1 MAPADDPSSPQPPAP
16 PSRVSPGRLRLARLL
31 LWLAALGFS
40 AAVCA
45 PRYCAL
51 GWEQPFE
58 GQRAW
63 ARAQGAGVARWVE
76 ADLGPAGF
84 ATGSA
89 RFDGEWWFGTYLM
102 AGLGYVQTAREHPEL
117 AERHLAL
124 AARCV
129 ERLLEP
135 RVRAFDA
142 AAWSEDPL
150 QSLGGPR
157 GHAAYL
163 GYLNLLLGLLR
174 ELEPSTPHAELND
187 RISAALARRF
197 AAAPQ
202 GLIATYPGELYPV
215 DNSAGIA
222 SLAVHARA
230 TGAGPPPAVAAWVA
244 RVRASYLDPQT
255 GLLIQAVHPA
265 SGQALDAPRG
275 SGSGLA
281 AYFLAY
287 ADPALSRDLYR
298 AIDAQLSERFLGFGV
313 VKEYPATVPGGWG
326 DIDSGPLI
334 LGYSVSATGFTL
346 AGARIHGDPAAFARL
361 YATAWLFGAP
371 TLGADGLRYAA
382 GGPLGD
388 ALLFALMSAPRLE
401 GGRR

>member
-1 MAPADDPSSPQPPAP
+1 MASPPEPSPPPAQRP
-16 PSRVSPGRLRLARLL
+16 RWLLRLLSLLSALL
-31 LWLAALGFS
+31 LS
-40 AAVCA
+40 AAVLA

-51 GWEQPFE
+51 GWEQPYE

-76 ADLGPAGF
+76 ADLEREGF

-142 AAWSEDPL
+142 EAWLGEDAL
-150 QSLGGPR
+150 DSLAGPN

-174 ELEPSTPHAELND
+174 EQDPSTPHAALND

-197 AAAPQ
+197 AAAPH

-230 TGAGPPPAVAAWVA
+230 TRSPASPAVAAWVA
-244 RVRASYLDPQT
+244 RVRAAYLDPET
-255 GLLIQAVHPA
+255 GLLVQAV
-265 SGQALDAPRG
+265 SSSTGQPSDAPRG
-275 SGSGLA
+275 SGSALA

-298 AIDAQLSERFLGFGV
+298 AVDAQLSERFLGFGV
-313 VKEYPATVPGGWG
+313 VREYPATVPGGAG

-346 AGARIHGDPAAFARL
+346 AGARIHGDPAAFARI

-371 TLGADGLRYAA
+371 TSRGEALRFAA

-388 ALLFALMSAPRLE
+388 ALLFALMSAPRLAP
-401 GGRR
+401 GGGS

>member
-1 MAPADDPSSPQPPAP
+1 MAPPPDDSPAPLDPPAP
-16 PSRVSPGRLRLARLL
+16 RRRLLPRLL
-31 LWLAALGFS
+31 LLAAALFLS
-40 AAVCA
+40 AAVLA
-45 PRYCAL
+45 PRFCAL
-51 GWEQPFE
+51 GWERPYE

-76 ADLGPAGF
+76 ADLERGGF
-84 ATGSA
+84 STGSA

-129 ERLLEP
+129 ERLLDP
-135 RVRAFDA
+135 RVRAFDRE
-142 AAWSEDPL
+142 AWHGEDPL
-150 QSLGGPR
+150 ESLAGPQ

-163 GYLNLLLGLLR
+163 GYFNLLLGLLR
-174 ELEPSTPHAELND
+174 ELEPSTPHAALND

-197 AAAPQ
+197 AAAPH

-222 SLAVHARA
+222 SLAVHARV
-230 TGAGPPPAVAAWVA
+230 TGVASPAVSAWVE
-244 RVRASYLDPQT
+244 RVRAAYLDPAT
-255 GLLIQAVHPA
+255 GLLIQAVHPG
-265 SGQALDAPRG
+265 SGEPLDAPRG
-275 SGSGLA
+275 SGSALA

-287 ADPALSRDLYR
+287 ADPGLSRDLYR
-298 AIDAQLSERFLGFGV
+298 AVDARLSERFLGFGV
-313 VKEYPATVPGGWG
+313 VREYPATVPGGEG

-334 LGYSVSATGFTL
+334 LGYSVSATGFAL
-346 AGARIHGDPAAFARL
+346 AGARIHRDPAAFARI

-371 TLGADGLRYAA
+371 TTQGERLNFAA

-388 ALLFALMSAPRLE
+388 ALLFALMSAPPLA
-401 GGRR
+401 GGPE